1 LLLIRESVFISRQ
14 QIELLIAGRTN
25 ELDYRNRNRRLA
37 RLVELGQIQTH
48 PQCFPYPG
56 RVFSI
61 TAQGMVTLDLVGQGL
76 LSASWDTKRLTDD
89 AQTLHFLVLNE
100 IQIAARKV
108 FNIRR
113 WIGDKELKSLNI
125 AVNHPT
131 QKDYDSIMEL
141 SSLSDANVAIRVGIE
156 YERTVKSKE
165 RYAQIRKNLEAE
177 TQIQGVLYFVENET
191 SAAFVSRVVYSED
204 VPVGV
209 IVVSQFQ
216 SKGADAL
223 MRVVQNRTVVNTS
236 VRDYLKSLMS

>member
-1 LLLIRESVFISRQ
+1 
-14 QIELLIAGRTN
+14 
-25 ELDYRNRNRRLA
+25 
-37 RLVELGQIQTH
+37 
-48 PQCFPYPG
+48 
-56 RVFSI
+56 
-61 TAQGMVTLDLVGQGL
+61 MVTLDLVGQGL